1 MTIAAI
7 TLQVLTLVVLLRIA
21 YLLDPKRK
29 MIHIRGIGEP
39 KVQELVELAKQ
50 EAGRR

>member
-7 TLQVLTLVVLLRIA
+7 ALQVLTLVVLLRIA

-29 MIHIRGIGEP
+29 VIHVTHLGSPSEAF
-39 KVQELVELAKQ
+39 LAKLAKKKAEQ
-50 EAGRR
+50 